1 MQSIITEDFP
11 RVFASWLINQMYA
24 TKQPSLAILLQC
36 LNMPVKTITLIVSI
50 TKLNMTFCAFRSMT

>member
-24 TKQPSLAILLQC
+24 TKQPSLATLLQC
-36 LNMPVKTITLIVSI
+36 LNMPGKKTITLIVSI
-50 TKLNMTFCAFRSMT
+50 TM